1 MEETPPQVEA
11 EPVAEDLERDL
22 SAIVTRMGIVAWSM
36 VGAAVLLWIGLQIL
50 VRIDVLLAPIVLS
63 VVLIYV
69 LNPVVNWLVRRHIPR
84 IIAGFLAF
92 LLLIGVVAAL
102 GAIVAPMVT
111 QQASEL
117 TTRFPEVFEDSVV
130 QIEDL
135 VARFGFGEVDLWSYD
150 QLQEFFKDPEAQDQI
165 LSLVWDRLG
174 DVTTGLLEAVLVF
187 FLAPVVAFYII
198 IDLPRVRAEAVSLI
212 PERHKAEVLHVSRR
226 LGGAIGG
233 FLRGQVLVALI
244 VGVMTSVGFFIID
257 LEFWLIIGMIAGF
270 LNIIPFVGP
279 WVGGF
284 LGVLVGLVTADP
296 ATALSAAIV
305 ALVVQQLDNHL
316 ISPNVLRATVSLHP
330 AVIILLIVLGGGVAG
345 IWGVLLVVPIAAATK
360 ILVGHLWRTR
370 VLGQSWEDA
379 LEAMIESSQPP
390 DTLVE
395 EIRESLQGRSA
406 RGSGDTDAATGE
418 VGAGDS
424 EVGAGD
430 SEIDGE

>member
-1 MEETPPQVEA
+1 MEEAPPQVDS
-11 EPVAEDLERDL
+11 EPAADKPEPEL
-22 SAIVTRMGIVAWSM
+22 SAIVTRMGVVAWSL

-50 VRIDVLLAPIVLS
+50 ARIDVLMAPIVLA

-84 IIAGFLAF
+84 IISGFLAF
-92 LLLIGVVAAL
+92 LLLIGVVASI

-111 QQASEL
+111 DQASEL

-150 QLQEFFKDPEAQDQI
+150 QLQEFFNDPEAQDQI
-165 LSLVWDRLG
+165 LSVVWDRLG
-174 DVTTGLLEAVLVF
+174 EVTTGLLEALLVF

-198 IDLPRVRAEAVSLI
+198 IDLPRVREEAVSLV

-233 FLRGQVLVALI
+233 FLRGQMLVALI
-244 VGVMTSVGFFIID
+244 VGVMTSLGFYFIG

-330 AVIILLIVLGGGVAG
+330 AVIILLIVLGGGVGG
-345 IWGVLLVVPIAAATK
+345 IWGVLLVVPIAAAVK
-360 ILVGHLWRTR
+360 ILVGHFWRTR

-390 DTLVE
+390 ETLVE
-395 EIRESLQGRSA
+395 EIRESLQERSVRA
-406 RGSGDTDAATGE
+406 NGAT
-418 VGAGDS
+418 GAGDG
-424 EVGAGD
+424 EIGA
-430 SEIDGE
+430 EDGEIGGE